1 MNRIVRILSV
11 SSAFLLCA
19 QGAFAQCENKS
30 GFNKLACQAQT
41 QGNGPFQPVKPDAKT
56 FLSTSFADT
65 IHGDTLPASI
75 DPKAFKPLTDLDR
88 TDDGA
93 FILKA
98 GIYEAY
104 VQSYTLDPGDAN
116 ATKAGGYYPAPIK
129 GAKAKIVSSLLKQIE
144 LHPDVQ
150 QNDVQQLF
158 FAIVQGVD
166 LEKMPPNVQQTA
178 VRVLPKDIMREMQGA
193 AQAKAFQQGL
203 MNILN
208 AHAAKDKNA
217 QANQQKMAD
226 FNKQIQQMRQQADA
240 NAAFNAQPDAAA
252 PVVRGTWV
260 QMPGGFYLRYL
271 PDGFVKTRLQ
281 LMVPDEAIAQAQS
294 QLTFDPTQ
302 FLAVLGQAPSER
314 IGISMRAAR

>member
-11 SSAFLLCA
+11 SSALLLCA
-19 QGAFAQCENKS
+19 QGAIAQCENKS
-30 GFNKLACQAQT
+30 GFAKLACQAQT
-41 QGNGPFQPVKPDAKT
+41 NSNGPFQAAKPDPKT

-65 IHGDTLPASI
+65 IHGETLPANI
-75 DPKAFKPLTDLDR
+75 DPKAFKPLTELDR

-93 FILKA
+93 FILKP

-104 VQSYTLDPGDAN
+104 VQSYTLEPGDVN

-129 GAKAKIVSSLLKQIE
+129 GTKAKIVSSLLKQIE
-144 LHPDVQ
+144 LHPDVSQ
-150 QNDVQQLF
+150 SDVQFLL

-178 VRVLPKDIMREMQGA
+178 VRVLPKDIVREMQA
-193 AQAKAFQQGL
+193 ATQAKAFQQGL

-226 FNKQIQQMRQQADA
+226 FNNQLKQMQQQAEA
-240 NAAFNAQPDAAA
+240 TAAFNGQPDAAA

-260 QMPGGFYLRYL
+260 QMPGGFYVRYL
-271 PDGFVKTRLQ
+271 PDGYVKTRLQ
-281 LMVPDEAIAQAQS
+281 LMVPDEAVTQAQTP
-294 QLTFDPTQ
+294 LTFDPTQ
-302 FLAVLGQAPSER
+302 YLAVLGQAPSER
-314 IGISMRAAR
+314 LGISLRPAR